1 MLILT
6 RKQGQS
12 IHIGNDIMISVTR
25 IQNGQISL
33 GIDAPRDVP
42 VHRKE
47 IFEKIA
53 KESANDASTKS

>member
-12 IHIGNDIMISVTR
+12 IHIGNDIMISVMRT
-25 IQNGQISL
+25 QNGQVSL
-33 GIDAPRDVP
+33 GVDAPRDVP

-47 IFEKIA
+47 IFEKIN
-53 KESANDASTKS
+53 KETQQ